1 VLSELDPSRTLR
13 MARRGLRL
21 LTVAISLAEI
31 VSFRSRLGYRGELT
45 FDSLLYLRNR
55 NDQPSTGQFT
65 SRDPIDGTPGTTG
78 VANPYHY
85 VNNSPLMLI
94 DPSGLFAVE
103 DSMFAQLR
111 EAFNDPSWD
120 HAGPNAYGTGVL
132 GTFMNCLDDHN
143 STSACLNV
151 VANPLYGTVASFG
164 NCLDGGSSAYQCANQ
179 GFNPAYQLLVHGD
192 RCITG
197 ETVLTGSMSRTTAC
211 GLAVIDTANT
221 VATAVGGAKFATNA
235 TAAFEARGITQA
247 EPLSA
252 TNTPDDLLG
261 QARGARDEL
270 AAEVGKAKPTVTGGY
285 DPATGRVVAGC
296 SSNPVGCAEDD
307 VVRKLGIGEKD
318 ARFTEAVRP
327 RTGQEVPICVRCQ
340 AKFDPGQFPPGTKF
354 DAGGA
359 WGG

>member
-1 VLSELDPSRTLR
+1 
-13 MARRGLRL
+13 
-21 LTVAISLAEI
+21 LAEI

-78 VANPYHY
+78 LANPYHY
-85 VNNSPLMLI
+85 VNNSPLMSI

-143 STSACLNV
+143 STTACLNV

-197 ETVLTGSMSRTTAC
+197 ETAITGSMSRAAAC
-211 GLAVIDTANT
+211 VLAALDTVNT
-221 VATAVGGAKFATNA
+221 VGTAVGGARALTNGVEA
-235 TAAFEARGITQA
+235 LGARPGTAAETGSRG
-247 EPLSA
+247 LSNLGGIIEETG
-252 TNTPDDLLG
+252 TNSAGGRIFTSTGDIAQKDFGGIVNNGLMRGDQVSILAGAHGAADGRLIADASMFADDFRAFGDLPGVHVYNVASMTPSEI
-261 QARGARDEL
+261 GAVL
-270 AAEVGKAKPTVTGGY
+270 NG
-285 DPATGRVVAGC
+285 
-296 SSNPVGCAEDD
+296 
-307 VVRKLGIGEKD
+307 
-318 ARFTEAVRP
+318 
-327 RTGQEVPICVRCQ
+327 
-340 AKFDPGQFPPGTKF
+340 PGTVV
-354 DAGGA
+354 GGFCNSGA
-359 WGG
+359 CLAPFRR